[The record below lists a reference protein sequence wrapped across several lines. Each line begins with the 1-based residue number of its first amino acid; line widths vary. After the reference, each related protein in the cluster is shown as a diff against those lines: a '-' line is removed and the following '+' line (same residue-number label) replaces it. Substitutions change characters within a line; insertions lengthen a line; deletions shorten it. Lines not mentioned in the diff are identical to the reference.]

1 MPSTVICGASV
12 WNGITDTPARGE
24 VLVTD
29 GRIAAVGPSVPRP
42 DGALAVDLTGHT
54 VLPGLIDCHT
64 HVTLTAVRELLVA
77 HESPGSKVLNSLGP
91 LRDLLDNGFT
101 TIRDLGAIDSEFISV
116 DLKRAVDAGKI
127 VGPRMLVAPHL
138 LSATGG
144 HGDVTPMMEHLLAA
158 DCQLLHFETMDGTQ
172 EIIRAVREESR
183 GGADWVKFAASGG
196 FSSPA
201 DDPTQISF
209 SQEEISAI
217 VTTAAD
223 IGLPACPHVYGDEGI
238 RRSAIA
244 GVRSIEH
251 GNLASAQTLNMLQDK
266 GIFLVPTQGSV
277 VTNAREAFNDDHWLG
292 QPPAKRSK
300 YQKYGK
306 QILDCA
312 ETIASSEVLVAFGTD
327 AGMMPHRDNWKEFSA
342 MVGTGISPL
351 RALKAATSVAA
362 QLLMLDDLG
371 TLVPGKIADVVAVP
385 GDPFADMSVMGS
397 VDFVMKAGSVH
408 KRPVVRALVG
418 TP

>member
-1 MPSTVICGASV
+1 M
-12 WNGITDTPARGE
+12 
-24 VLVTD
+24 
-29 GRIAAVGPSVPRP
+29 SVPASPAP

-183 GGADWVKFAASGG
+183 GGADWVKFAARGASHPQRTIPRRYPSPRRR
-196 FSSPA
+196 FRRSSP
-201 DDPTQISF
+201 
-209 SQEEISAI
+209 
-217 VTTAAD
+217 
-223 IGLPACPHVYGDEGI
+223 
-238 RRSAIA
+238 RR
-244 GVRSIEH
+244 
-251 GNLASAQTLNMLQDK
+251 
-266 GIFLVPTQGSV
+266 P
-277 VTNAREAFNDDHWLG
+277 
-292 QPPAKRSK
+292 
-300 YQKYGK
+300 
-306 QILDCA
+306 
-312 ETIASSEVLVAFGTD
+312 
-327 AGMMPHRDNWKEFSA
+327 
-342 MVGTGISPL
+342 
-351 RALKAATSVAA
+351 TSVCRRVRTCTATKESGA
-362 QLLMLDDLG
+362 
-371 TLVPGKIADVVAVP
+371 
-385 GDPFADMSVMGS
+385 
-397 VDFVMKAGSVH
+397 
-408 KRPVVRALVG
+408 RPSLACGRSNTA
-418 TP
+418 TWPRRRR

>member
-12 WNGITDTPARGE
+12 CRSQRPPPRRRSRRGPDRAYGPA
-24 VLVTD
+24 
-29 GRIAAVGPSVPRP
+29 GPDRLSHPRQ
-42 DGALAVDLTGHT
+42 
-54 VLPGLIDCHT
+54 
-64 HVTLTAVRELLVA
+64 LTAVRELLVA

-209 SQEEISAI
+209 S
-217 VTTAAD
+217 
-223 IGLPACPHVYGDEGI
+223 
-238 RRSAIA
+238 
-244 GVRSIEH
+244 
-251 GNLASAQTLNMLQDK
+251 
-266 GIFLVPTQGSV
+266 
-277 VTNAREAFNDDHWLG
+277 
-292 QPPAKRSK
+292 
-300 YQKYGK
+300 
-306 QILDCA
+306 
-312 ETIASSEVLVAFGTD
+312 
-327 AGMMPHRDNWKEFSA
+327 
-342 MVGTGISPL
+342 
-351 RALKAATSVAA
+351 
-362 QLLMLDDLG
+362 
-371 TLVPGKIADVVAVP
+371 
-385 GDPFADMSVMGS
+385 
-397 VDFVMKAGSVH
+397 
-408 KRPVVRALVG
+408 
-418 TP
+418 